1 MGLLKFY
8 FHLFHIM
15 DINAYIK
22 PLVKWWRLLVITTVL
37 AVISSSISTLFQ
49 PELYASRTTLMIGTT
64 ISTPNP
70 DSGQIYIASQ
80 LATIYAD
87 IARREPIQEK
97 TKEALGIDWFPSYNV
112 RVVPNT
118 QLIEITVSDTNP
130 ARAKIIADELASQ
143 LILISP
149 AENESET
156 GRRQE
161 FIREQLSS
169 LEFQIDE
176 TKSKIE
182 ELQRNLTVI
191 NSASQSASVE
201 QEIANLTIKLN
212 GLYESYASFLA
223 NSQQGA
229 LNILQVVE
237 PANLPTTSVGTNKIL
252 IVGLAGM
259 VGLVLSIGA
268 AYLIE
273 FLDRS
278 IKSTSDVER
287 IFNFPVIGYLSQMP
301 ENGNNATYVLEH
313 PNSLVTENFRLL
325 QSNLEF
331 FQAYNSAKTILI
343 TSPVQGNGKTT
354 IAVNLAISL
363 SLSGQ
368 KTILVDSDMRR
379 PAVHT
384 ALGIDKSPGLS
395 DVIRSKKKAV
405 DVTKPMDGTRLNV
418 ITSGNVPANVTEVV
432 GSKRVAEILNGL
444 KDDFETI
451 IVDAPPLVISDAYNL
466 ASKVDGIILVLEPG
480 QTQEEQARVIKEQLN
495 RASARVIGVV
505 FNRVIEERAR
515 IHGDYQYL
523 SMYSPSHYNDYV
535 SGPAKAKEP
544 QPPSPMKKMLAFLEQ
559 GEVPQDVTPSLMNA
573 FEKFQ
578 KQRQGLRSR
587 FQKAPKQQKKDE

>member
-1 MGLLKFY
+1 
-8 FHLFHIM
+8 M

-37 AVISSSISTLFQ
+37 AVVSSSISTLFQ
-49 PELYASRTTLMIGTT
+49 PELYVSRTTLMIGTT
-64 ISTPNP
+64 ISDPNP
-70 DSGQIYIASQ
+70 DSGQIYLASQ
-80 LATIYAD
+80 LALIYAD
-87 IARREPIQEK
+87 IARREPVQEK
-97 TKEALGIDWFPSYNV
+97 TKEALNINWLPSYNV

-118 QLIEITVSDTNP
+118 QLIEIAVTDTNP
-130 ARAKIIADELASQ
+130 ARAQVIANELARQ

-156 GRRQE
+156 GRRQD

-169 LEFQIDE
+169 LEIQIGD
-176 TKSKIE
+176 TKAKIE
-182 ELQRNLTVI
+182 ELQRSLTTL
-191 NSASQSASVE
+191 NSTSQIASVE
-201 QEIANLTIKLN
+201 NEIADLTTKLN
-212 GLYESYASFLA
+212 GLYENYAGFLA

-229 LNILQVVE
+229 LNNLQVVE
-237 PANLPTTSVGTNKIL
+237 PANLPTTSVGTSKML
-252 IVGLAGM
+252 IIGVAGM
-259 VGLVLSIGA
+259 LGLVLSIGA

-287 IFNFPVIGYLSQMP
+287 VFNFPVIGYLSQMS

-384 ALGIDKSPGLS
+384 ALGIDKSSGLS
-395 DVIRSKKKAV
+395 DIIRSKKKAV

-418 ITSGNVPANVTEVV
+418 ITAGNVPANVTEVV

-451 IVDAPPLVISDAYNL
+451 IVDAPPLVISDSYNL
-466 ASKVDGIILVLEPG
+466 ASKVDGVILVLEPG
-480 QTQEEQARVIKEQLN
+480 KTQDEQARVIKEQLN
-495 RASARVIGVV
+495 RAGARVVGVV
-505 FNRVIEERAR
+505 FNRVTELGAKSY
-515 IHGDYQYL
+515 GDYQYL
-523 SMYSPSHYNDYV
+523 SMYAPSHYNDYV
-535 SGPAKAKEP
+535 SGPAKQRELKEA
-544 QPPSPMKKMLAFLEQ
+544 SPIKKTLEFLEH
-559 GEVPQDVTPSLMNA
+559 GKVHHDTIPSLKDA

-578 KQRQGLRSR
+578 KQRQGLRER
-587 FQKAPKQQKKDE
+587 FQKKALKQQKKDG